1 MWQCKPDPSFQAW
14 GHHRGEGLIAMSKSG
29 AKRIRVGIIGANP
42 DRGWAAQ
49 AHIPALKSL
58 SDDFEITALS
68 TSRRES
74 ADAASKLFGVP
85 VAFDNHKELVNRAD
99 VDVVAIAVK
108 VPYHLELATA
118 ALNAG
123 KAVYCEW
130 PLGNGLKEAQTLAAL
145 AKKKGVLA
153 VAGLQARSAPSV
165 AYVRDLVKQRYV
177 GEVLST
183 TLIGSGMGWGPTVE
197 PYNSYLNDKKNGA
210 TMLSIALGHAAD
222 ALCHCLGEVRE
233 LSAAMTV
240 RRKSFTIAGTGESKP
255 MTAEDQVLV
264 SGLLEGGAALSIHY
278 RGGVSRGTNLLWEI
292 NGTEGDL
299 QLTAAGGQ
307 AQIFEMTVRGGKGA
321 QSSLEVLPV
330 PEKYWW
336 SPPQGP
342 STNVAQAYARFA
354 RDYRE
359 GTHFCPTFDDAVT
372 RHRMLD
378 AIETAAATGQRQ
390 TLG

>member
-1 MWQCKPDPSFQAW
+1 MTTTNKNGD
-14 GHHRGEGLIAMSKSG
+14 
-29 AKRIRVGIIGANP
+29 KRIGVGIIGANP
-42 DRGWAAQ
+42 NRGWAAE

-85 VAFDNHKELVNRAD
+85 VAFDNHQDLVNRAD
-99 VDVVAIAVK
+99 VDVVAVTVK
-108 VPYHLELATA
+108 VPYHLKLATA
-118 ALNAG
+118 ALDAG

-130 PLGNGLKEAQTLAAL
+130 PLGNGLKEAETLAAL

-153 VAGLQARSAPSV
+153 VVGLQASSAPSV
-165 AYVRDLVKQRYV
+165 AYVHDLIKQGYV
-177 GEVLST
+177 GDVLST

-197 PYNSYLNDKKNGA
+197 PYNVYTNDKKNGA

-233 LSAAMTV
+233 LSATMTM
-240 RRKSFTIAGTGESKP
+240 RRKSFTITGTGESRP
-255 MTAEDQVLV
+255 MNTDDQVLV
-264 SGLLEGGAALSIHY
+264 TGLLEDGAAFSIHY
-278 RGGVSRGTNLLWEI
+278 RGGVSRGTNFLWEI

-299 QLTAAGGQ
+299 QLGAAGGQ
-307 AQIFEMTVRGGKGA
+307 AQIFEMTVRGGNGD
-321 QSSLEVLPV
+321 QSSLEMLPV
-330 PEKYWW
+330 PEKYKWA
-336 SPPQGP
+336 PPQRP

-359 GTHFCPTFDDAVT
+359 GTHLCPTFDDAVT

-378 AIETAAATGQRQ
+378 AIEMATATGQRQ

>member
-1 MWQCKPDPSFQAW
+1 MVSRSHWK
-14 GHHRGEGLIAMSKSG
+14 EGLTAMSTNGSARK
-29 AKRIRVGIIGANP
+29 IRVGIIGANP

-49 AHIPALKSL
+49 VHIPALKSL

-74 ADAASKLFGVP
+74 ADAASELFGVP
-85 VAFDNHKELVNRAD
+85 VAFDNHQDLVNSAI
-99 VDVVAIAVK
+99 VDVVAITVK

-118 ALNAG
+118 ALGAG

-153 VAGLQARSAPSV
+153 VAGLQARFAPSV
-165 AYVRDLVKQRYV
+165 AYVHDLIRQGYV

-197 PYNSYLNDKKNGA
+197 PYNAYMNDKKNGA

-222 ALCHCLGEVRE
+222 ALCYCLGEVRE
-233 LSAAMTV
+233 VSATMTA
-240 RRKSFTIAGTGESKP
+240 RRKLFTITGTGEKSR
-255 MTAEDQVLV
+255 MNADDQVLV

-330 PEKYWW
+330 PEMFLW
-336 SPPQGP
+336 SPP
-342 STNVAQAYARFA
+342 
-354 RDYRE
+354 
-359 GTHFCPTFDDAVT
+359 
-372 RHRMLD
+372 
-378 AIETAAATGQRQ
+378 
-390 TLG
+390 

>member
-1 MWQCKPDPSFQAW
+1 
-14 GHHRGEGLIAMSKSG
+14 MSVRASTTTNET
-29 AKRIRVGIIGANP
+29 KRIRVGIIGANP
-42 DRGWAAQ
+42 DRGWAAE

-74 ADAASKLFGVP
+74 ADAAGKLFGVP
-85 VAFDNHKELVNRAD
+85 VAFDNHQDLVNRAD
-99 VDVVAIAVK
+99 VDVVAITVK
-108 VPYHLELATA
+108 VPYHLELASA
-118 ALNAG
+118 ALDAG

-130 PLGNGLKEAQTLAAL
+130 PLGNGLIEAETLAAM

-165 AYVRDLVKQRYV
+165 AYVRELIQQGYV

-183 TLIGSGMGWGPTVE
+183 SLIGSGMGWGPTVE
-197 PYNSYLNDKKNGA
+197 PFNAYLNDKNNGA

-233 LSAAMTV
+233 LSATMTV
-240 RRKSFTIAGTGESKP
+240 RRTSFTIAGTGERKP
-255 MTAEDQVLV
+255 MTADDQVCV
-264 SGLLEGGAALSIHY
+264 SGLLEAGAALSIHY

-292 NGTEGDL
+292 NGTDGDL

-307 AQIFEMTVRGGKGA
+307 AQIFEMTVWGGKGA
-321 QSSLEVLPV
+321 QPSIEVLPV
-330 PEKYWW
+330 PEQYRW

-342 STNVAQAYARFA
+342 STNVTQAYARFA

-359 GTHFCPTFDDAVT
+359 GTHLCPTFDDAVI

>member
-1 MWQCKPDPSFQAW
+1 MTTV
-14 GHHRGEGLIAMSKSG
+14 SKNG
-29 AKRIRVGIIGANP
+29 DKRIRVGIIGANP

-85 VAFDNHKELVNRAD
+85 IALDNHQDLVNSAI
-99 VDVVAIAVK
+99 VDVVAITVK
-108 VPYHLELATA
+108 VPYHLELARA
-118 ALNAG
+118 ALDAG

-130 PLGNGLKEAQTLAAL
+130 PLGNGLKEAETLAAL

-165 AYVRDLVKQRYV
+165 AYVHDLIKQGYV

-197 PYNSYLNDKKNGA
+197 PYNAYLNDKKNGA

-222 ALCHCLGEVRE
+222 ALCHCLGEARE
-233 LSAAMTV
+233 LSATMTV
-240 RRKSFTIAGTGESKP
+240 RRKSFTITGTSESKP
-255 MTAEDQVLV
+255 MTTDDQVLV
-264 SGLLEGGAALSIHY
+264 SGLLEDGAALSIHY

-321 QSSLEVLPV
+321 TSSLEVLPV
-330 PEKYWW
+330 PEQYRW

-354 RDYRE
+354 HDYRE
-359 GTHFCPTFDDAVT
+359 GTHLCPTFDDAVT
-372 RHRMLD
+372 RHRMLN

-390 TLG
+390 TLR